1 MAGWR
6 RVVGYSAVLAAVL
19 IAGGLNSTSP
29 AGGQI
34 KQGLLR
40 TVSTVT
46 DYIVT
51 RVSAQS
57 ASERP
62 MPSLAGAVEWLNS
75 EPLSR
80 ESLHGKVV
88 LVDFWTY
95 ECINCLHTLPYV
107 NQWAKKYAQ
116 DGLVVIGVHTPEYA
130 EEKIP
135 ANVRQ
140 QVRRLGIGYPVAID
154 SNYSIWRAFDNQYWP
169 AHYLIDAKGQ
179 VRYSHFGEGAYAEQ
193 EKVIQAL
200 LDEARGAAPGG
211 NPG

>member
-6 RVVGYSAVLAAVL
+6 RVAGATAVLAAVL
-19 IAGGLNSTSP
+19 IAGGASCTSP

-34 KQGLLR
+34 QQGVLR
-40 TVSTVT
+40 TVSVVT
-46 DYIVT
+46 DYIVA

-80 ESLHGKVV
+80 ESLRGKVV

-107 NQWAKKYAQ
+107 NQWAKKYAR
-116 DGLVVIGVHTPEYA
+116 DGLVVIGVHSPEYA

-140 QVRRLGIGYPVAID
+140 QVRRLGIGYPVAVD
-154 SNYSIWRAFDNQYWP
+154 SDYRIWHAFDNQFWP

-193 EKVIQAL
+193 ERVIQAL
-200 LDEARGAAPGG
+200 LEEAKGTEPAG

>member
-1 MAGWR
+1 MAGLR
-6 RVVGYSAVLAAVL
+6 RVAGYTAVLAALV
-19 IAGGLNSTSP
+19 IAGGAGTSSRVSER
-29 AGGQI
+29 I
-34 KQGLLR
+34 EQGLLR

-46 DYIVT
+46 DYIVA

-57 ASERP
+57 TVERP
-62 MPSLAGAVEWLNS
+62 MPSLSGAVEWLNS

-80 ESLHGKVV
+80 ESLRGKVV

-95 ECINCLHTLPYV
+95 ECINCLHVLPHV
-107 NQWAKKYAQ
+107 NQWAKKYAG

-135 ANVRQ
+135 DNVRR
-140 QVRRLGIGYPVAID
+140 QVKRLGIDYPVAID
-154 SNYSIWRAFDNQYWP
+154 SDYKIWHAFDNQYWP

-193 EKVIQAL
+193 EAAIQVL
-200 LDEARGAAPGG
+200 LEEAKAAGSVG